1 MQEVH
6 RRSVTLVVGGVR
18 SGKSRFG
25 LEIASRSS
33 AVCFVA
39 TARVSDEEMR
49 RKIARHRAERPPHWQ
64 TLEEPLDLA
73 GAIAA
78 NAAHSDLLLVDCL
91 TLFAANLM
99 EAHAED
105 AAAIEDRMAAL
116 CRAIENARCSIV
128 LVSNEVGSG
137 IVPVYPAGRR
147 FRDLLGEINQRMA
160 AVADRVV
167 LMVAGLPLAVKG
179 SAEGLR

>member
-6 RRSVTLVVGGVR
+6 RRSVTLVLGGVR
-18 SGKSRFG
+18 SGKSRFA

-39 TARVSDEEMR
+39 TARASDEEMH
-49 RKIARHRAERPPHWQ
+49 RKIALHRAERPPHWQ
-64 TLEEPLDLA
+64 TLEEPLDLV

-78 NAAHSDLLLVDCL
+78 NEAHSDLMLVDCL

-99 EAHAED
+99 EAQGAD
-105 AAAIEDRMAAL
+105 AAAIADQLAAL
-116 CRAIENARCSIV
+116 CRAIANAHCSIV

-137 IVPVYPAGRR
+137 IVPAYQAGRH

-160 AVADRVV
+160 SIADCVV
-167 LMVAGLPLAVKG
+167 LMVAGLPLAIKG

>member
-6 RRSVTLVVGGVR
+6 RRSVTLVLGGVR
-18 SGKSRFG
+18 SGKSRFA
-25 LEIASRSS
+25 LEIAARSS

-39 TARVSDEEMR
+39 TARASDDEMR
-49 RKIARHRAERPPHWQ
+49 GKIARHRAERPPHWQ

-73 GAIAA
+73 DAITG
-78 NAAHSDLLLVDCL
+78 HEGQTDLALVDCL

-99 EAHAED
+99 ETHGED

-137 IVPVYPAGRR
+137 IVPAYQAGRR
-147 FRDLLGEINQRMA
+147 FRDLLGELNQRIA
-160 AVADRVV
+160 AIADRVV

-179 SAEGLR
+179 SAEELR